1 MKCYRPVRR
10 NLQAAGVSAGHRQI
24 GARLDVAHFEANRCR
39 RLSDSFI
46 AGVCDGAPID
56 TALDRAVATVENQ
69 DGDIL
74 CTLLHVADRIDCD
87 CGVSQLENLRD
98 QLFYQDR
105 LGTN

>member
-24 GARLDVAHFEANRCR
+24 GARLHVAHFEANRCR
-39 RLSDSFI
+39 RRSDSFI

-87 CGVSQLENLRD
+87 CGVSQPKNLRD